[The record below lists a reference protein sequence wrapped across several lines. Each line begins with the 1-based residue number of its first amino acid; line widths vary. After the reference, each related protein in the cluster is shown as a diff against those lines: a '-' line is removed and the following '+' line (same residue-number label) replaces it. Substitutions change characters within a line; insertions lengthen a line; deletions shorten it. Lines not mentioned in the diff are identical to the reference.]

1 VVGFKLELDSETD
14 GDGVGVT
21 VLVMITGEPLE
32 GVTVTMITV
41 PLALRVLLAMF
52 VRVLLVL
59 LLESTGNSVRFGVSD
74 ELNDWFEL
82 DEPAVA
88 EAEST
93 VVSL

>member
-41 PLALRVLLAMF
+41 PLALRVLL
-52 VRVLLVL
+52 VL